1 MYGTYQGAR
10 QVFLP
15 LKTNSY
21 FLGDAWFVQIFVQI
35 DAGYEGVL

>member
-1 MYGTYQGAR
+1 MGHIKERAKF
-10 QVFLP
+10 FLP